1 MNLLNL
7 VEAPEEEEE
16 EEEKINLNTVN
27 FNVFSFQSPLW
38 GYLKNKTE

>member
-7 VEAPEEEEE
+7 VEAPEEE